1 MKKKKALSMSLL
13 CMFFLLL
20 IAMYGVFSFRLR
32 MTEYTSEYV
41 QNGLDL
47 AVIAGANIDL
57 REYGSSGNLTIE
69 SYSDSLDNF
78 KSSLKTNLNLEEN
91 NNPKYATAV
100 KSDIKVVKYTVYNVN
115 NGIVHIVDVNP
126 ETGAISDLGTKA
138 VGEVRA
144 SDCDQEAVGH
154 GYDMVVTKSTI
165 YARVKFDVAVFM
177 GSDVEVSKIS
187 CIDMTDE

>member
-57 REYGSSGNLTIE
+57 REYGRSGNLTIE

-144 SDCDQEAVGH
+144 SDCDPEAVGH

-177 GSDVEVSKIS
+177 GSDVEVSKIA